1 MKRTLLS
8 FLIILCTALAVQ
20 AQPAPVYTLKSC
32 LEQGLLNNYS
42 LRITRNEQQV
52 SKNNATLANAGYLP
66 TLDLSTGYKG
76 TLDNTET
83 KLRTTGETTKENGVF
98 DQTVDAGINLSW
110 TIFDGFNITA
120 NYQKLKE
127 LERQGETNTRIAIE
141 DLIANI
147 AAEYYNYVQHTIRLK
162 NFRYAVSLSKER
174 LRIVEE
180 RYHIGNFSRLD
191 YQQAK
196 VDFNADSAQYM
207 KQQEL
212 LHTSRIQLNE
222 LMASEDVDRPF
233 IVEDSLINV
242 SAKLNFDELW
252 NATLQANAALL
263 KAEQN
268 NTLARLDYKKASSR
282 DYPYVKMNGG
292 YGYTLN
298 KYDISANSRR
308 SNLGLN
314 FGVTVGFNL
323 FDGNRRRELR
333 NARIAVQNARLER
346 EQLEQALRADLS
358 NLWQA
363 YQNNLQMLKLER
375 QNLVAAKENHE
386 IAMERYML
394 GNLSGIEMRE
404 AQKSLLDAEE
414 RILSA
419 EYDTKL
425 CEISL
430 LQISGR
436 VELCLVLFLSLAK
449 IIVEITISVLPKI
462 KAKLNFSS
470 KKITPKNMLIIA
482 SKVPRIEAEVE
493 PISSIALSKRIIENI
508 VEIIDSPKYE
518 YMISKLNFKIIEFV
532 EAPYIINPSAAPK
545 QTYIVKTV

>member
-1 MKRTLLS
+1 MKQIVLS
-8 FLIILCTALAVQ
+8 IIALCCAPFAMQ
-20 AQPAPVYTLKSC
+20 AQQPQIYTLKSC
-32 LEQGLLNNYS
+32 LEYGLQNNYS
-42 LRITRNEQQV
+42 LQIVRNEEQV
-52 SKNNATLANAGYLP
+52 SRNNATPGNAGYLP
-66 TLDLSTGYKG
+66 TLDFTAGYKG
-76 TLDNTET
+76 TVDNTNT
-83 KLRTTGETTKENGVF
+83 KVRGTGESVKENGVF
-98 DQTVDAGINLSW
+98 DQTLNVGLNLNW

-127 LERQGETNTRIAIE
+127 LQLQGETNTRIAIE
-141 DLIANI
+141 DLIANL
-147 AAEYYNYVQHTIRLK
+147 AAEYYNYVQQKIRLQ

-196 VDFNADSAQYM
+196 VDFNADSAKYM

-222 LMASEDVDRPF
+222 LMANEDVDQPLV
-233 IVEDSLINV
+233 IEDSIIKVNAGLR
-242 SAKLNFDELW
+242 FEELW
-252 NATLQANAALL
+252 NATLLTNASLL
-263 KAEQN
+263 KAEQKT
-268 NTLARLDYKKASSR
+268 TLAMLDYKKVNSR
-282 DYPYVKMNGG
+282 NYPYLKMNTG
-292 YGYTLN
+292 YGYTFN
-298 KYDISANSRR
+298 KYDIAANSQRG
-308 SNLGLN
+308 NLGAN
-314 FGVTVGFNL
+314 FGVTVGFNI
-323 FDGNRRRELR
+323 FDGNRRREKN
-333 NARIAVQNARLER
+333 NARIAIKNARLQR
-346 EQLEQALRADLS
+346 EQLEQGLKADLS

-430 LQISGR
+430 LQISG
-436 VELCLVLFLSLAK
+436 
-449 IIVEITISVLPKI
+449 
-462 KAKLNFSS
+462 
-470 KKITPKNMLIIA
+470 KIT
-482 SKVPRIEAEVE
+482 
-493 PISSIALSKRIIENI
+493 
-508 VEIIDSPKYE
+508 KYLE
-518 YMISKLNFKIIEFV
+518 
-532 EAPYIINPSAAPK
+532 
-545 QTYIVKTV
+545 

>member
-1 MKRTLLS
+1 MKRTILS
-8 FLIILCTALAVQ
+8 AIAILCTACILQ
-20 AQPAPVYTLKSC
+20 AQQVPTYTLKSC
-32 LEQGLLNNYS
+32 LELGLQNNYS
-42 LRITRNEQQV
+42 LRITRNEEQV
-52 SKNNATLANAGYLP
+52 SKNNATWGNAGYLP
-66 TLDLSTGYKG
+66 TLDLSAGYKG
-76 TLDNTET
+76 TLDNTDT
-83 KLRTTGETTKENGVF
+83 KVRATGETLSENGVF
-98 DQTVDAGINLSW
+98 DQAVNAGINLNW

-127 LERQGETNTRIAIE
+127 LELQGETNTRIAIE

-147 AAEYYNYVQHTIRLK
+147 AAEYYNYVQQKIRLK

-174 LRIVEE
+174 MRIVEE
-180 RYHIGNFSRLD
+180 RYHIGSFSRLD

-222 LMASEDVDRPF
+222 LMANENVDQP
-233 IVEDSLINV
+233 IIIEDSLINV
-242 SAKLNFDELW
+242 HARLNFEELW
-252 NATLQANAALL
+252 NATLQTNASLL

-268 NTLARLDYKKASSR
+268 NTLARLDYKKVSSR
-282 DYPYVKMNGG
+282 DYPYVRMNGG

-323 FDGNRRRELR
+323 FDGNRKRERR
-333 NARIAVQNARLER
+333 NARIAIQNARLER

-363 YQNNLQMLKLER
+363 YQNNLQMLNLER

-430 LQISGR
+430 LQISG
-436 VELCLVLFLSLAK
+436 
-449 IIVEITISVLPKI
+449 
-462 KAKLNFSS
+462 
-470 KKITPKNMLIIA
+470 
-482 SKVPRIEAEVE
+482 KVTRYLE
-493 PISSIALSKRIIENI
+493 
-508 VEIIDSPKYE
+508 
-518 YMISKLNFKIIEFV
+518 
-532 EAPYIINPSAAPK
+532 
-545 QTYIVKTV
+545 